1 MFCLDFLF
9 SYIFLISGFLLKMEL
24 SKDIPQE
31 KVPFTKEKS
40 ILNDI
45 AQETKELPGYGSL
58 TEEELMEK
66 VESILLERIKNGEKR
81 AYFQLG
87 LFYHEQVW
95 MEIYCTAWVLHCTK
109 MSMYYP
115 GILSFYL
122 CKQMNLYVHKKN
134 RLKTST
140 VHIQRKSV
148 RPKLINWWKRNS
160 GLQMITNKLDVH
172 VFQEVNIH
180 VLLKAMCI

>member
-1 MFCLDFLF
+1 
-9 SYIFLISGFLLKMEL
+9 MEL

-87 LFYHEQVW
+87 LFYHEISLRRP
-95 MEIYCTAWVLHCTK
+95 EY
-109 MSMYYP
+109 
-115 GILSFYL
+115 ILSVPRTLISSL
-122 CKQMNLYVHKKN
+122 CICCPVCYTTAREASKMRNLP
-134 RLKTST
+134 L
-140 VHIQRKSV
+140 
-148 RPKLINWWKRNS
+148 
-160 GLQMITNKLDVH
+160 
-172 VFQEVNIH
+172 NI
-180 VLLKAMCI
+180 

>member
-1 MFCLDFLF
+1 MQYFFLENLNENWYTFIKLNLLMFCLFFFL
-9 SYIFLISGFLLKMEL
+9 SYIFMISGFLLKMEL

-95 MEIYCTAWVLHCTK
+95 MEIYCTAWVLHCTLCLCITLV
-109 MSMYYP
+109 YYP
-115 GILSFYL
+115 FTFVSKWI
-122 CKQMNLYVHKKN
+122 CMCIKN

-140 VHIQRKSV
+140 YSKEISETIVY
-148 RPKLINWWKRNS
+148 KLVKK
-160 GLQMITNKLDVH
+160 KLRFANDYR
-172 VFQEVNIH
+172 
-180 VLLKAMCI
+180 

>member
-140 VHIQRKSV
+140 YSKEISETKAY
-148 RPKLINWWKRNS
+148 KLVKKKLRF
-160 GLQMITNKLDVH
+160 TNDYR
-172 VFQEVNIH
+172 
-180 VLLKAMCI
+180 

>member
-1 MFCLDFLF
+1 MKNGYLYLNE
-9 SYIFLISGFLLKMEL
+9 SYDVLLGFFIYFHIFFWYQVFFVNMEL
-24 SKDIPQE
+24 LKDIPQE

-95 MEIYCTAWVLHCTK
+95 VKIYCTDQYLHCTK
-109 MSMYYP
+109 MFLYYP
-115 GILSFYL
+115 GIFSFYL
-122 CKQMNLYVHKKN
+122 FKQMNLYMHKQ
-134 RLKTST
+134 
-140 VHIQRKSV
+140 I
-148 RPKLINWWKRNS
+148 INKYISKGN
-160 GLQMITNKLDVH
+160 
-172 VFQEVNIH
+172 
-180 VLLKAMCI
+180 

>member
-1 MFCLDFLF
+1 MQYFFLENLNENWYTFIKLNLLMFCLFFFL
-9 SYIFLISGFLLKMEL
+9 SYIFMISGFLLKMEL

-95 MEIYCTAWVLHCTK
+95 MEIYCTAWVLHCTE

-115 GILSFYL
+115 GILSFNL
-122 CKQMNLYVHKKN
+122 CKQMNLYVHKKQI
-134 RLKTST
+134 K
-140 VHIQRKSV
+140 
-148 RPKLINWWKRNS
+148 
-160 GLQMITNKLDVH
+160 NKYIFKGNQWDHSL
-172 VFQEVNIH
+172 
-180 VLLKAMCI
+180 

>member
-1 MFCLDFLF
+1 MKNGSLYLNE
-9 SYIFLISGFLLKMEL
+9 SYDVLLGFFIYFHIFFWYQVFFVNMEL

-87 LFYHEQVW
+87 LFYHEQV
-95 MEIYCTAWVLHCTK
+95 
-109 MSMYYP
+109 
-115 GILSFYL
+115 
-122 CKQMNLYVHKKN
+122 
-134 RLKTST
+134 
-140 VHIQRKSV
+140 
-148 RPKLINWWKRNS
+148 
-160 GLQMITNKLDVH
+160 
-172 VFQEVNIH
+172 
-180 VLLKAMCI
+180 